1 MKRTYVILIF
11 IALAIVLT
19 CLTVRAFCM
28 ASSSVEPEKGVGR
41 IETVA
46 NTPNTQSCVE
56 TCVETSVD
64 TTETEMPENEPYIAS
79 EGDEMISFKD
89 IELAEDIPE
98 VDYDF
103 VEDTYVPDTEEYVE
117 VVPEADPII
126 ETDIDALIVE
136 VAAEYGL
143 PWQLVRAVVWA
154 ESTFDQYAVSD
165 TYDYGLMQVSYI
177 VWNEMGIDLKSNVQF
192 DARLNLET
200 GCRVLKGKLTS
211 AGGDMTNALTMYRFG
226 DGEALKRWERGEYS
240 NWYTDRVLTKYYE
253 YLVGGY

>member
-19 CLTVRAFCM
+19 CFTVRAFCM

-41 IETVA
+41 AIAPVERTEES
-46 NTPNTQSCVE
+46 TRVE
-56 TCVETSVD
+56 TEVETTID
-64 TTETEMPENEPYIAS
+64 TLETETPEIDAYIAS
-79 EGDEMISFKD
+79 ETVVET
-89 IELAEDIPE
+89 ETE
-98 VDYDF
+98 F
-103 VEDTYVPDTEEYVE
+103 VEDIFVPDTEEYIE

-211 AGGDMTNALTMYRFG
+211 VGGDMTNALTMYRFG
-226 DGEALKRWERGEYS
+226 DGEALERWKRGEYS

>member
-28 ASSSVEPEKGVGR
+28 AANPVEPEKGVGR

-56 TCVETSVD
+56 TSVD
-64 TTETEMPENEPYIAS
+64 TPETETPEIDAYIAS
-79 EGDEMISFKD
+79 ETVVET
-89 IELAEDIPE
+89 ETE
-98 VDYDF
+98 F

-136 VAAEYGL
+136 VASEYGL
-143 PWQLVRAVVWA
+143 PWELVRAVCWV
-154 ESTFDQYAVSD
+154 ESGFDPNAVSS
-165 TYDYGLMQVSYI
+165 TGDYGLMQVSHINHGWLGLDNPLDPEQNLRAGCKILKDAIDASDGDFTRALMRYNRGDAYAMSQ
-177 VWNEMGIDLKSNVQF
+177 WSQGIFSTAYTEK
-192 DARLNLET
+192 
-200 GCRVLKGKLTS
+200 VLG
-211 AGGDMTNALTMYRFG
+211 
-226 DGEALKRWERGEYS
+226 
-240 NWYTDRVLTKYYE
+240 KYYE
-253 YLVGGY
+253 YLTGGY